1 MTAETNPET
10 PTGIN
15 REPLT
20 DWLTAELGLTAP
32 LDFQPVSGGAS
43 NLTFVVND
51 SAGHRIVLRRPPT
64 THVLASAHDMSRE
77 HRVISALA
85 DTAVPVPAALG
96 LCIDTAVNDADFY
109 VMDFVEGSVIF
120 DRSDA
125 EKVPVA
131 LRQVMTDSLVDTLAE
146 LHSVDPDEV
155 GLGDLGR
162 RDGYC
167 ARQLRRWQQQV
178 DEGSDRALPRVRALH
193 DRLSATIP
201 MQQGVGIVH
210 GDYRLDNCMMAADGS
225 VAAVLDWELCTLG
238 DVLVDVA
245 GLVAWWGDT
254 QAVGR
259 LAEMPTTADGFGD
272 VEYLVNRYRQHSERD
287 LSALEWYVA
296 LQFWRVACIIEG
308 VRVRHSAGA
317 MGDNQYYDDQ
327 GARMFIDYAL
337 DRCEHSLE
345 ASI

>member
-1 MTAETNPET
+1 MASNPSA

-15 REPLT
+15 YEPLT
-20 DWLTAELGLTAP
+20 AWLVAELGLTVP
-32 LDFQPVSGGAS
+32 LDFQPVAGGAS

-51 SAGHRIVLRRPPT
+51 AAGRRIVLRRPPT

-85 DTAVPVPAALG
+85 NTAVPVPPALG
-96 LCIDTAVNDADFY
+96 LCRDTAVNDADFY
-109 VMDFVEGSVIF
+109 VMGFVEGSVIF

-125 EKVPVA
+125 EQVPLP
-131 LRQVMTDSLVDTLAE
+131 LRPAMMDSLVDTLAE
-146 LHSVDPDEV
+146 LHSVDPDKI

-167 ARQLRRWQQQV
+167 ARQLHRWQQQV
-178 DEGSDRALPRVRALH
+178 AEGSDRGLPRVRSLH
-193 DRLSATIP
+193 DRLTQTIP
-201 MQQGVGIVH
+201 EQQGVGIVH
-210 GDYRLDNCMMAADGS
+210 GDYRLDNCIMAADGS

-245 GLVAWWGDT
+245 GLVAWWGAT
-254 QAVGR
+254 GAVGR
-259 LAEMPTTADGFGD
+259 LAEMPTIAEGFGD
-272 VEYLVNRYRQHSERD
+272 VEHLLNRYRQRSERD

-317 MGDNQYYDDQ
+317 MGDNQHYDDNE
-327 GARMFIDYAL
+327 ARLFIDYAL

-345 ASI
+345 AC